1 MTSAQLFFSNEWLL
15 SSWSLAETMRNSQ
28 SWMIGWCVP
37 TPRACHGFGRVHR
50 RHVCVVVECW
60 VWSIQALIPLTCTL
74 ARMMGWNGLSAK
86 RKDQP
91 FRCSYITVHVVHKY
105 LCIWMIH
112 HCEDQ
117 NWTALCE
124 GPIGEYLSTD
134 IGYSDEPPRRYIWLG
149 FQYPNYYDIN
159 HSEGWM

>member
-1 MTSAQLFFSNEWLL
+1 MFLLLGPAMVLVVFIGDMCVWWLN
-15 SSWSLAETMRNSQ
+15 A
-28 SWMIGWCVP
+28 G
-37 TPRACHGFGRVHR
+37 
-50 RHVCVVVECW
+50 
-60 VWSIQALIPLTCTL
+60 SIQALIPLTCTL

-91 FRCSYITVHVVHKY
+91 FRYSYITVHVVHKY

-124 GPIGEYLSTD
+124 GPIDEYLSTD

-149 FQYPNYYDIN
+149 FQYPNHYDIKN
-159 HSEGWM
+159 HSEGWMRNQRSTAKSYGLSSLIITDTI